1 MFYAHRKA
9 GKLSKCGS
17 VYEYPGTVETAKGK
31 QSVERVRVA
40 LRLRIVSKATKL
52 DDVRFFYPLSLRY
65 FLYFFLKLFTSLP
78 EKNEMKLIQMNLV
91 RTFKK

>member
-52 DDVRFFYPLSLRY
+52 DDVRFFLSSVIAILSL
-65 FLYFFLKLFTSLP
+65 LLPETLHLFTR
-78 EKNEMKLIQMNLV
+78 EK
-91 RTFKK
+91 